1 MQHKAKDLAKRTLTL
16 EELCSHPIISLNRN
30 TRTYDFYSDFFFQ
43 HGIDFQP
50 DIEVATADQIMPL
63 VKSNL
68 GIGLIPEPMA
78 QSGDV
83 YILKT
88 DEEFPKRSIVLAENA
103 DKKLNAAATEIQK

>member
-1 MQHKAKDLAKRTLTL
+1 MNLSACSIVLKDLKKRTLTL

-30 TRTYDFYSDFFFQ
+30 TRTYDFYSDFFQ

-68 GIGLIPEPMA
+68 GIGLIPEP
-78 QSGDV
+78 
-83 YILKT
+83 I
-88 DEEFPKRSIVLAENA
+88 
-103 DKKLNAAATEIQK
+103 

>member
-1 MQHKAKDLAKRTLTL
+1 
-16 EELCSHPIISLNRN
+16 
-30 TRTYDFYSDFFFQ
+30 
-43 HGIDFQP
+43 
-50 DIEVATADQIMPL
+50 MPL

-88 DEEFPKRSIVLAENA
+88 DEELPKRSIVLAENA

>member
-1 MQHKAKDLAKRTLTL
+1 
-16 EELCSHPIISLNRN
+16 
-30 TRTYDFYSDFFFQ
+30 
-43 HGIDFQP
+43 
-50 DIEVATADQIMPL
+50 MPL

-103 DKKLNAAATEIQK
+103 DKKLKCRRYRDTKNDTEKV

>member
-1 MQHKAKDLAKRTLTL
+1 
-16 EELCSHPIISLNRN
+16 
-30 TRTYDFYSDFFFQ
+30 
-43 HGIDFQP
+43 
-50 DIEVATADQIMPL
+50 MPL

-103 DKKLNAAATEIQK
+103 DKKLNAAATEIQKMILKSVICLQMLRYDIHERR